1 MKSLFS
7 KFSHMGS
14 GQFCHPLNNVQ
25 VSQPAKKTTT
35 HYSPNFWVTLAHERQ
50 CTTSNEQCSHLV
62 PFLAQHPFLAL
73 VKAVQGNCHH
83 AKAGST
89 SSWSPRVQLVTME
102 GTEGES
108 THLRHSFQSRAK
120 LFGGCGRQRPDLVL
134 ALDLLR
140 HDQPPRPLAQKAEVR
155 LRLLREPFRQALCRL
170 QLCRLIMQ
178 HAHVYSQTDS
188 GDA

>member
-1 MKSLFS
+1 MSHSQQRRQQHTTPLTFG
-7 KFSHMGS
+7 SHMHTKGNPLHVMNNAPTL
-14 GQFCHPLNNVQ
+14 CHSLP
-25 VSQPAKKTTT
+25 SI
-35 HYSPNFWVTLAHERQ
+35 H
-50 CTTSNEQCSHLV
+50 
-62 PFLAQHPFLAL
+62 FLLWWKLFRGIAE
-73 VKAVQGNCHH
+73 HH